1 MEIEWANVLK
11 KKGSGKHMMIKL
23 FYQWVCS
30 TNQTNTTLVH
40 NPVVALNVDRHRH
53 SQAKNVLEDYFIS
66 NLLYYSVDF
75 RGQYRLHPYL
85 FRKIMHDV
93 AITTNTSFRS
103 MMLPGFQVDEI
114 ARIRKSTILECLV
127 RFCDVIETLYTK
139 DYLCKSMSRDL
150 KGLLQIVEA

>member
-93 AITTNTSFRS
+93 CNYDEYFIQKYDAAR
-103 MMLPGFQVDEI
+103 VDEI

-139 DYLCKSMSRDL
+139 DYLCKVMSRDL
-150 KGLLQIVEA
+150 KGLLQIAEA